1 MEDCL
6 SQVQLRHRKLID
18 YMSQP
23 LTLSQIIRYLVLG
36 EKYAFLCSEIISSA
50 IPSILET
57 MVFDNKELL
66 MVYWTLL
73 YQEYRLT
80 APQINYFVKINQ
92 VLLNRRPGDMI
103 RFIMTH
109 LSDDLLAHWLYHFGD
124 DQGCQLAELLVSL
137 IQCELLSEGS
147 GIVNWLHEK
156 GLVHL
161 LVNQL
166 HPSNDSMVHQFSQ
179 QVLCDIIRLSQSS
192 HRDIISM
199 GKNGLINDFTSTE
212 VMTSLIDYMLDSKS
226 DNSVDTFICGAKLI
240 VNLIRYNDERYLND
254 KDNDDTITLNP
265 IEEPGE
271 NETPQNSK
279 ILSTMLTICTSRL
292 GEFLSLLENP
302 RSKVN

>member
-1 MEDCL
+1 
-6 SQVQLRHRKLID
+6 
-18 YMSQP
+18 MSQP

-147 GIVNWLHEK
+147 GIVNVIL
-156 GLVHL
+156 
-161 LVNQL
+161 
-166 HPSNDSMVHQFSQ
+166 SNDRYIKIRVEI
-179 QVLCDIIRLSQSS
+179 LIIINSIMDLELAYKY
-192 HRDIISM
+192 IIVFLLLL
-199 GKNGLINDFTSTE
+199 LINLVVT
-212 VMTSLIDYMLDSKS
+212 
-226 DNSVDTFICGAKLI
+226 
-240 VNLIRYNDERYLND
+240 
-254 KDNDDTITLNP
+254 
-265 IEEPGE
+265 
-271 NETPQNSK
+271 
-279 ILSTMLTICTSRL
+279 
-292 GEFLSLLENP
+292 
-302 RSKVN
+302 